1 MRGPHNLVRLALIG
15 ATLQR
20 TGALTVVFNTTKGN
34 RVSKTVIRLVFGLPL
49 AIFGRRGDPR
59 LPPMVRA
66 LTVLGPA
73 YVKLGQLLSTRPD
86 VVGEEL
92 AGELQILLDRLP
104 EFSRATAI
112 EIVERELEIDIDSV
126 FASFSEPIAAASI
139 AQVHRATLRE
149 GGREVAIKVLRP
161 GIEKAIRRDV
171 DSFYFAA
178 WLVRLLFP
186 ASRRLKPYEIV
197 RHFDGVISREI
208 DLRLEGAAV
217 AELSNNSAN
226 DERIRIPPVEWRLT
240 SRKVLTIGWAEGV
253 RIGDL
258 EALRGAGHDL
268 EEMSRR
274 LIQMFLRQ
282 VLRDGF
288 FHADL
293 HPGNIKVNADGSLV
307 LLDFGIMG
315 RIDTYTR
322 RVYADIL
329 LGFIEGDYHRVAE
342 AHFDAGYVPPD
353 QDLQNFSL
361 ALRSVGEPILGM
373 DASQIS
379 MARLLG
385 RLFEVTEEFGMA
397 TRTELILLQRTMV
410 VVEGV
415 ARTLN
420 PHFNMWEV
428 ARPVVKDYISASIGP
443 KAIMADLVKAA
454 KHLPRLSPYLP
465 DLIKHAADRT
475 EEPARDTPALAP
487 QIWIPTLTAVGGA
500 ALAAGIIFFIG

>member
-1 MRGPHNLVRLALIG
+1 MRGPHNMVRLALIG

-20 TGALTVVFNTTKGN
+20 TGALTVIFDATGGN
-34 RVSKTVIRLVFGLPL
+34 RVSKIIIRLVFGLPL
-49 AIFGRRGDPR
+49 AIFGRRGNPV
-59 LPPMVRA
+59 LPPIVRA
-66 LTVLGPA
+66 LTALGPA

-86 VVGEEL
+86 VVGQEL
-92 AGELQILLDRLP
+92 ASELQILLDRLP
-104 EFSRATAI
+104 AFPRETAI
-112 EIVERELEIDIDSV
+112 GIVEHELGIEIDSV
-126 FASFSEPIAAASI
+126 FATFSEPIAAASI
-139 AQVHRATLRE
+139 AQVHHATLRE
-149 GGREVAIKVLRP
+149 NGRDVAIKVLRP
-161 GIEKAIRRDV
+161 GIESAIRRDV

-178 WLVRLLFP
+178 FLARLLFP
-186 ASRRLKPYEIV
+186 ASRRLRPYEV
-197 RHFDGVISREI
+197 VKHFDGVISREI
-208 DLRLEGAAV
+208 DLRLEGAAI
-217 AELSNNSAN
+217 AELSKNSAM
-226 DERIRIPPVEWRLT
+226 DEGITIPPVEWRFT
-240 SRKVLTIGWAEGV
+240 SRKSLTIGWVDGV
-253 RIGDL
+253 GIGDFD
-258 EALRGAGHDL
+258 ALQRAGHDC
-268 EEMSRR
+268 EELARR

-293 HPGNIKVNADGSLV
+293 HPGNIKVNADGAIA

-315 RIDTYTR
+315 RIDSYTR

-342 AHFDAGYVPPD
+342 AHFDAGYVPAD
-353 QDLQNFSL
+353 RDLQNFSL

-415 ARTLN
+415 ARSLD

-428 ARPVVKDYISASIGP
+428 TRPVVKEYISTSIGP
-443 KAIMADLVKAA
+443 KAMLADLVRAA
-454 KHLPRLSPYLP
+454 KQLPRLSPYLP
-465 DLIKHAADRT
+465 DLIKDAASRT
-475 EEPARDTPALAP
+475 EMDGGNPTNSAARVWVP
-487 QIWIPTLTAVGGA
+487 V
-500 ALAAGIIFFIG
+500 LAAGLGAAITAGAFLFFG

>member
-1 MRGPHNLVRLALIG
+1 MRGPHNIIRLALIG

-20 TGALTVVFNTTKGN
+20 TGALTVIFNATSGN
-34 RVSKTVIRLVFGLPL
+34 RVSKTAIRLVFGLPL
-49 AIFGRRGDPR
+49 AIFGHRGNPS
-59 LPPMVRA
+59 LPPIVRA
-66 LTVLGPA
+66 LTALGPA

-104 EFSRATAI
+104 EFPRATAI
-112 EIVERELEIDIDSV
+112 GIVERELEIDLDSV

-139 AQVHRATLRE
+139 AQVHRATLSDD
-149 GGREVAIKVLRP
+149 GQEVAIKVLRP
-161 GIEKAIRRDV
+161 GIERAIRRDV

-186 ASRRLKPYEIV
+186 VSRRLRPYEIV
-197 RHFDGVISREI
+197 KHFDGVISREI

-217 AELSNNSAN
+217 AQFSNNSAR
-226 DERIRIPPVEWRLT
+226 DERISIPSVVWRLT
-240 SRKVLTIGWAEGV
+240 SRKVLTLGWAEGV
-253 RIGDL
+253 RIGDI
-258 EALRGAGHDL
+258 EALRQAGHDL
-268 EEMSRR
+268 EALARR

-293 HPGNIKVNADGSLV
+293 HPGNIKVSSDGSIV

-342 AHFDAGYVPPD
+342 AHFDAGYVPAD
-353 QDLQNFSL
+353 QDLQDFSL

-428 ARPVVKDYISASIGP
+428 ARPIVKDYISASLGP
-443 KAIMADLVKAA
+443 KAIMVDLVKAA
-454 KHLPRLSPYLP
+454 KHLPRISPYLP
-465 DLIKHAADRT
+465 DLIKHAAGRT
-475 EEPARDTPALAP
+475 EESASKTGTHAP
-487 QIWIPTLTAVGGA
+487 LVWASILSAVGGA
-500 ALAAGIIFFIG
+500 VLAALALFFLG